1 MLPDFPELKKKFV
14 ELLNKYG
21 EGKLNHFSG
30 FLQQVKKY
38 RHYEGE
44 RWIVKQEDSTE
55 TESSYKTASSE
66 FVIHNSQI
74 PTMNWRKLQ
83 ELIDKSMLEMAHQ
96 TEEQLFKSLF
106 ADLHEQNRIMNH
118 PDSEITIDAILQSL
132 DALLI
137 SFDKDG
143 NQVMPTIMVSPE
155 MGEQLKPKLEQWN
168 NDPEI
173 NQRFEKL
180 TERKREEWRV
190 RESRRKLVD

>member
-14 ELLNKYG
+14 ELLNLYG
-21 EGKLNHFSG
+21 EVRLNY
-30 FLQQVKKY
+30 FLGIFQEVKKY

-44 RWIVKQEDSTE
+44 RWIIKQEGGTE

-66 FVIHNSQI
+66 FVIHNSQV
-74 PTMNWRKLQ
+74 PEMNWHKIR
-83 ELIDKSMLEMAHQ
+83 ELIDKSMFEMAHQ
-96 TEEQLFKSLF
+96 TEDQLFKSLIS
-106 ADLHEQNRIMNH
+106 DLHEQNRVMNH
-118 PDSEITIDAILQSL
+118 PDNEITIDAILQGL
-132 DALLI
+132 DTMLI

-143 NQVMPTIMVSPE
+143 NQIMPTIMVSPE

-173 NQRFEKL
+173 NQRFEAL

-190 RESRRKLVD
+190 RESNRKLVD